1 MLISM
6 LFVGII
12 VYGFIG
18 LKKGGIKS
26 IGGLISMI
34 LSFILSRCLA
44 IPVTQ
49 YVCNES
55 GISDKISSF
64 IQSINGSVLLNGNA
78 FNLGFVNLSDPANQ
92 MINSVNNV
100 VNLSAEKLLSSFI
113 MILLFSLFMFIFG
126 LIIHLISSAV
136 KIHPDLHRDD
146 KDATAKFAKV
156 SEAYRLIL
164 ENREKKHKSIFNFGT
179 IFSDAGSKTNTEKK
193 KETTKSEKPEQKGIR
208 GSDVYTTVEITFE
221 ESILGCRKEIP
232 VQHEEICPCS
242 KEENRTDNCTICNNT
257 GKVLKKFIYEI
268 SIPRG
273 IFSGQVLKIKGK
285 GNVSESMVEKTVIW

>member
-6 LFVGII
+6 LFVGIII

-44 IPVTQ
+44 IPVMQ

-55 GISDKISSF
+55 GISNKISSF
-64 IQSINGSVLLNGNA
+64 IQSINGSVFLNGNA

-136 KIHPDLHRDD
+136 KIVPLGEKLD
-146 KDATAKFAKV
+146 KAIGFISGVVKG
-156 SEAYRLIL
+156 LIVAIIVYFIL
-164 ENREKKHKSIFNFGT
+164 YTVNMIPNVHIPL
-179 IFSDAGSKTNTEKK
+179 DNT
-193 KETTKSEKPEQKGIR
+193 
-208 GSDVYTTVEITFE
+208 V
-221 ESILGCRKEIP
+221 L
-232 VQHEEICPCS
+232 
-242 KEENRTDNCTICNNT
+242 NNVMQMI
-257 GKVLKKFIYEI
+257 GGF
-268 SIPRG
+268 
-273 IFSGQVLKIKGK
+273 
-285 GNVSESMVEKTVIW
+285 

>member
-1 MLISM
+1 MLISI
-6 LFVGII
+6 LFVSIII

-64 IQSINGSVLLNGNA
+64 IQSINGSVSQGGNA
-78 FNLGFVNLSDPANQ
+78 FNLGF
-92 MINSVNNV
+92 

-136 KIHPDLHRDD
+136 KIVPLGENLISQLVLYGVVKGLIMVLSYISILYTVNMILRM
-146 KDATAKFAKV
+146 FI
-156 SEAYRLIL
+156 YRLIIQ
-164 ENREKKHKSIFNFGT
+164 S
-179 IFSDAGSKTNTEKK
+179 
-193 KETTKSEKPEQKGIR
+193 
-208 GSDVYTTVEITFE
+208 
-221 ESILGCRKEIP
+221 
-232 VQHEEICPCS
+232 
-242 KEENRTDNCTICNNT
+242 
-257 GKVLKKFIYEI
+257 
-268 SIPRG
+268 
-273 IFSGQVLKIKGK
+273 
-285 GNVSESMVEKTVIW
+285 

>member
-1 MLISM
+1 MLISI
-6 LFVGII
+6 LFVSIII

-55 GISDKISSF
+55 GISDKISCF
-64 IQSINGSVLLNGNA
+64 IQNINGSVFLNGNA
-78 FNLGFVNLSDPANQ
+78 VNLSDPANQ

-136 KIHPDLHRDD
+136 KIVPLG
-146 KDATAKFAKV
+146 
-156 SEAYRLIL
+156 
-164 ENREKKHKSIFNFGT
+164 EKLDKSIGFISGVVKGLIMAIIVYFILYTVNM
-179 IFSDAGSKTNTEKK
+179 IPNVHIPLDNT
-193 KETTKSEKPEQKGIR
+193 
-208 GSDVYTTVEITFE
+208 V
-221 ESILGCRKEIP
+221 L
-232 VQHEEICPCS
+232 
-242 KEENRTDNCTICNNT
+242 NNVMQMI
-257 GKVLKKFIYEI
+257 GGF
-268 SIPRG
+268 
-273 IFSGQVLKIKGK
+273 
-285 GNVSESMVEKTVIW
+285 

>member
-1 MLISM
+1 MLISI
-6 LFVGII
+6 LFVGIII

-44 IPVTQ
+44 IPVMQ

-64 IQSINGSVLLNGNA
+64 IQNINGSVFQGGNA
-78 FNLGFVNLSDPANQ
+78 FNLGFANLSDPANQ

-100 VNLSAEKLLSSFI
+100 VNLSVEKLLSSFI

-136 KIHPDLHRDD
+136 KIVPLGEKLD
-146 KDATAKFAKV
+146 KAIGFISGVVKG
-156 SEAYRLIL
+156 LIVA
-164 ENREKKHKSIFNFGT
+164 I
-179 IFSDAGSKTNTEKK
+179 I
-193 KETTKSEKPEQKGIR
+193 
-208 GSDVYTTVEITFE
+208 VYFILYTVNM
-221 ESILGCRKEIP
+221 IP
-232 VQHEEICPCS
+232 NVH
-242 KEENRTDNCTICNNT
+242 
-257 GKVLKKFIYEI
+257 
-268 SIPRG
+268 IP
-273 IFSGQVLKIKGK
+273 L
-285 GNVSESMVEKTVIW
+285 

>member
-6 LFVGII
+6 LFVGIII

-55 GISDKISSF
+55 DISDKISSF
-64 IQSINGSVLLNGNA
+64 IQSINSSVFLNGNA
-78 FNLGFVNLSDPANQ
+78 FNLGFVNLSNPANQ

-136 KIHPDLHRDD
+136 KIVPLGKKLD
-146 KDATAKFAKV
+146 KAIGFISGVVKGFN
-156 SEAYRLIL
+156 SGNYRVFHTLY
-164 ENREKKHKSIFNFGT
+164 SQYD
-179 IFSDAGSKTNTEKK
+179 S
-193 KETTKSEKPEQKGIR
+193 
-208 GSDVYTTVEITFE
+208 
-221 ESILGCRKEIP
+221 
-232 VQHEEICPCS
+232 
-242 KEENRTDNCTICNNT
+242 
-257 GKVLKKFIYEI
+257 
-268 SIPRG
+268 
-273 IFSGQVLKIKGK
+273 
-285 GNVSESMVEKTVIW
+285 

>member
-1 MLISM
+1 MLISI
-6 LFVGII
+6 LFVSIII

-55 GISDKISSF
+55 GISDKISCF
-64 IQSINGSVLLNGNA
+64 IQNINGSVFQCGNA

-113 MILLFSLFMFIFG
+113 MIMLFSLFM
-126 LIIHLISSAV
+126 
-136 KIHPDLHRDD
+136 
-146 KDATAKFAKV
+146 
-156 SEAYRLIL
+156 
-164 ENREKKHKSIFNFGT
+164 
-179 IFSDAGSKTNTEKK
+179 
-193 KETTKSEKPEQKGIR
+193 
-208 GSDVYTTVEITFE
+208 
-221 ESILGCRKEIP
+221 
-232 VQHEEICPCS
+232 
-242 KEENRTDNCTICNNT
+242 
-257 GKVLKKFIYEI
+257 LK
-268 SIPRG
+268 
-273 IFSGQVLKIKGK
+273 
-285 GNVSESMVEKTVIW
+285 